1 MFKVS
6 VKEYI
11 KDVHVLYNK
20 KTKQLKAFTF
30 IAKF

>member
-11 KDVHVLYNK
+11 KDFNVLYNK
-20 KTKQLKAFTF
+20 KKQLKAFTL
-30 IAKF
+30 IARF